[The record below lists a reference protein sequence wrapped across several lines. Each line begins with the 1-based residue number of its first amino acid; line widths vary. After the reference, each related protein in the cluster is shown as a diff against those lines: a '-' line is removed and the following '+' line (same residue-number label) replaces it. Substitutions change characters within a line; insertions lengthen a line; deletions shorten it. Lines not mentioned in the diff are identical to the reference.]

1 MENEELLDAL
11 RQRMQ
16 TLAAKDLYKL
26 RSRTVELNYADIKEH
41 RGLRRFHSR
50 GLRRVTGEI
59 GAVVLAHNLLP
70 VEHRVSDLRRG
81 QSEREETPQVSW
93 VA

>member
-16 TLAAKDLYKL
+16 TAEANELYKL
-26 RSRTVELNYADIKEH
+26 RSRTVELNFADIKEH
-41 RGLRRFHSR
+41 RGMRRFHSR
-50 GLRRVTGEI
+50 VLRRVTAEI
-59 GAVVLAHNLLP
+59 GAVVLAHNLVHVAAHCCGPAGDWLAT
-70 VEHRVSDLRRG
+70 
-81 QSEREETPQVSW
+81 EETSQTPS